1 MTMRRILLG
10 FLFLLMPLTGANAA
24 QYVVVEARGV
34 AIAVGSIVDPT
45 KPLVLK
51 QGQHVTLVSDSGQT
65 IKLDGPYE
73 KAPVAQQGVQLAA
86 AFTGLVTERNARMGE
101 IGTTRGATPKAPLP
115 NPWLIDA
122 TSSGSACLL
131 QGQAPVLWRPAA
143 ASPVDV
149 IITPSDRSWRAQT
162 KWSPGADRLKLASD
176 LGVHGD
182 ASYFIS
188 LNGSESAITIS
199 SVPTVL
205 STDQMRAAWM
215 IQKGCDRQAQALL
228 SAAK

>member
-1 MTMRRILLG
+1 MTMRRIFLG
-10 FLFLLMPLTGANAA
+10 ILFLLMPLSAANAA

-45 KPLVLK
+45 KPLILK

-101 IGTTRGATPKAPLP
+101 IGTTRGAAQKAPLP
-115 NPWLIDA
+115 DPWLIDA
-122 TSSGSACLL
+122 SSSGSACLL
-131 QGQAPVLWRPAA
+131 QGQAPVLWRPTT

-162 KWSPGADRLKLASD
+162 KWSPGADRLRLTND

-182 ASYFIS
+182 ASYFIA

-228 SAAK
+228 RAAK

>member
-1 MTMRRILLG
+1 MRRILLG
-10 FLFLLMPLTGANAA
+10 LLFLLAPLSTANAA

-45 KPLVLK
+45 KPLILK

-101 IGTTRGATPKAPLP
+101 IGTTRNAAPKMPLP
-115 NPWLIDA
+115 APWLIDA
-122 TSSGSACLL
+122 SSSGSACLL
-131 QGQAPVLWRPAA
+131 QGQAPVLWRPTA

-162 KWSPGADRLKLASD
+162 KWSPGADRLSLTSD

-188 LNGSESAITIS
+188 LNGSEAAITIS
-199 SVPTVL
+199 SVPSVL

-228 SAAK
+228 RAAK

>member
-1 MTMRRILLG
+1 MTMRRILFGLLL
-10 FLFLLMPLTGANAA
+10 LFVPLSAANATH
-24 QYVVVEARGV
+24 YVVAEARGIG
-34 AIAVGSIVDPT
+34 IAVGSVIDPT
-45 KPLVLK
+45 KPLILK
-51 QGQHVTLVSDSGQT
+51 QGQHLTLISDSGQT
-65 IKLDGPYE
+65 IKLDGPYQ
-73 KAPVAQQGVQLAA
+73 KAPAAEQGIQIAA
-86 AFTGLVTERNARMGE
+86 ALGGLVTERNERTSE
-101 IGTTRGATPKAPLP
+101 IGTTRNAAPKAPLP
-115 NPWLIDA
+115 TPWLIDA

-149 IITPSDRSWRAQT
+149 VITPSDRSWRAQT
-162 KWSPGADRLKLASD
+162 KWSPGADRLSLTSD

-199 SVPTVL
+199 SVPSIL

-215 IQKGCDRQAQALL
+215 IHKGCDRQAQALL
-228 SAAK
+228 RASK

>member
-1 MTMRRILLG
+1 M
-10 FLFLLMPLTGANAA
+10 FLLAPLTAANAA
-24 QYVVVEARGV
+24 QYVVVEARG
-34 AIAVGSIVDPT
+34 IGMAVGSVIDPT

-51 QGQHVTLVSDSGQT
+51 QGQHLTLVSDSGQT
-65 IKLDGPYE
+65 IKLDGPYQ
-73 KAPVAQQGVQLAA
+73 KAPAAEQGVQLAA

-101 IGTTRGATPKAPLP
+101 IGTTRGAAPKAPLP
-115 NPWLIDA
+115 GPWLIDA
-122 TSSGSACLL
+122 SSSGSACLL

-143 ASPVDV
+143 TSPVDV
-149 IITPSDRSWRAQT
+149 VIAPSDRSWRAQT
-162 KWSPGADRLKLASD
+162 KWSPGADRLRLTSD

-188 LNGSESAITIS
+188 LNGSEAAITIS
-199 SVPTVL
+199 SVPSVL

-228 SAAK
+228 RASK

>member
-1 MTMRRILLG
+1 MTMRRIFLG
-10 FLFLLMPLTGANAA
+10 LLFLMAPLSAANAA

-34 AIAVGSIVDPT
+34 AISVGSIVDPT

-51 QGQHVTLVSDSGQT
+51 QGQHVTLVSDGGQT

-101 IGTTRGATPKAPLP
+101 IGTTRGAAPKAPLP
-115 NPWLIDA
+115 DPWLIDA
-122 TSSGSACLL
+122 SSTGSACLL
-131 QGQAPVLWRPAA
+131 QGTSPVLWRPTT
-143 ASPVDV
+143 ASAVDV
-149 IITPSDRSWRAQT
+149 VITPSDRSWRAQT
-162 KWSPGADRLKLASD
+162 KWSPGADRLRLAND

>member
-1 MTMRRILLG
+1 MTMRRILFGL
-10 FLFLLMPLTGANAA
+10 LFVLVPLSAANAA

-51 QGQHVTLVSDSGQT
+51 QGQHLTLVSDSGQT
-65 IKLDGPYE
+65 IKLDGPYQ
-73 KAPVAQQGVQLAA
+73 KAPAAEQGVQLAA

-101 IGTTRGATPKAPLP
+101 IGTTRGAVPKALLP
-115 NPWLIDA
+115 APWLIDA
-122 TSSGSACLL
+122 TSSGGACLL
-131 QGQAPVLWRPAA
+131 QGQAPVLWRPTAA
-143 ASPVDV
+143 TPVDV

-162 KWSPGADRLKLASD
+162 KWSPGADRLRLTSD

-188 LNGSESAITIS
+188 LNGSEVAITIS
-199 SVPTVL
+199 SVPSVL